1 MVYREAVKV
10 VSNHGVPTFHNV
22 TQATRDVAARSGIQN
37 GIVSIYSHH
46 TTCCVI
52 TQECA
57 FDMSMTGLETLQ
69 LDFVEV
75 FESIKEKYNG
85 QPVDIHTSKADKAQL
100 FDFLD
105 KVLPDNDADR
115 IYPGD
120 VKKLIQ
126 WYNILVQAGYTDFLE
141 TDEEEEATA
150 EAAPAE

>member
-1 MVYREAVKV
+1 MKETILAISGKPGLYRLVARGNGNLIVESIDEQKRRITAG
-10 VSNHGVPTFHNV
+10 SRDRV
-22 TQATRDVAARSGIQN
+22 TSLRDV
-37 GIVSIYSHH
+37 
-46 TTCCVI
+46 
-52 TQECA
+52 
-57 FDMSMTGLETLQ
+57 SMYAMDDDKPLM
-69 LDFVEV
+69 EV

-100 FDFLD
+100 YAFLD
-105 KVLPDNDADR
+105 EVLPDNDADR

-141 TDEEEEATA
+141 AEEQEEASA

>member
-1 MVYREAVKV
+1 MKETILAISGKPGLYRLVARGNGNLIVESIDEQKRRITAG
-10 VSNHGVPTFHNV
+10 SRDRV
-22 TQATRDVAARSGIQN
+22 TSLRDV
-37 GIVSIYSHH
+37 
-46 TTCCVI
+46 
-52 TQECA
+52 
-57 FDMSMTGLETLQ
+57 SMYTMDDDKPLM
-69 LDFVEV
+69 EV

-100 FDFLD
+100 YAFLD
-105 KVLPDNDADR
+105 EVLPDNDADR

-141 TDEEEEATA
+141 AEEQEEAPA

>member
-1 MVYREAVKV
+1 MKETILAISGKPGLYRLVARGNGNLIVESIDEQKRRITAG
-10 VSNHGVPTFHNV
+10 SRDRV
-22 TQATRDVAARSGIQN
+22 TSLRDV
-37 GIVSIYSHH
+37 
-46 TTCCVI
+46 
-52 TQECA
+52 
-57 FDMSMTGLETLQ
+57 SMYTMDDDKPLM
-69 LDFVEV
+69 EV

-100 FDFLD
+100 YAFLD
-105 KVLPDNDADR
+105 EVLPDNDADR

-120 VKKLIQ
+120 VKKRIQ

>member
-1 MVYREAVKV
+1 MKETILAISGKPGLYRLVARGNGNLIVESIDEQKRRITAG
-10 VSNHGVPTFHNV
+10 SRDRV
-22 TQATRDVAARSGIQN
+22 TSLRDV
-37 GIVSIYSHH
+37 
-46 TTCCVI
+46 
-52 TQECA
+52 
-57 FDMSMTGLETLQ
+57 SMYTMDDDKPLM
-69 LDFVEV
+69 EV

-100 FDFLD
+100 YAFLD
-105 KVLPDNDADR
+105 EVLPDNDADR

-141 TDEEEEATA
+141 AEQQEEATA

>member
-1 MVYREAVKV
+1 MKETILAISGKPGLYRLVARGNGNLIVESIDEQKRRITAG
-10 VSNHGVPTFHNV
+10 SRDRV
-22 TQATRDVAARSGIQN
+22 TSLRDV
-37 GIVSIYSHH
+37 
-46 TTCCVI
+46 
-52 TQECA
+52 
-57 FDMSMTGLETLQ
+57 SMYTMDDDKPLM
-69 LDFVEV
+69 EV

-100 FDFLD
+100 YAFLD
-105 KVLPDNDADR
+105 EVLPDNDADR

-141 TDEEEEATA
+141 ADEQEEANA

>member
-1 MVYREAVKV
+1 MKETILAISGKPGLYRLVARGNGNLIVESIDEQKRRITAG
-10 VSNHGVPTFHNV
+10 SRYRV
-22 TQATRDVAARSGIQN
+22 TSLRDV
-37 GIVSIYSHH
+37 
-46 TTCCVI
+46 
-52 TQECA
+52 
-57 FDMSMTGLETLQ
+57 SMYTMDDDKPLM
-69 LDFVEV
+69 EV

-100 FDFLD
+100 YAFLD
-105 KVLPDNDADR
+105 EVLPDNDADR

-141 TDEEEEATA
+141 ANEEEEATA

>member
-1 MVYREAVKV
+1 MKETILAISGKPGLYRLVARGNGNLIVESIDEQKRRITAG
-10 VSNHGVPTFHNV
+10 SRDRV
-22 TQATRDVAARSGIQN
+22 TSLRDV
-37 GIVSIYSHH
+37 
-46 TTCCVI
+46 
-52 TQECA
+52 
-57 FDMSMTGLETLQ
+57 SMYTMDDDKPLM
-69 LDFVEV
+69 EV

>member
-1 MVYREAVKV
+1 MKETILAISGKPGLYRLVARGNGNLIVESIDEQKRRITAG
-10 VSNHGVPTFHNV
+10 SRDRV
-22 TQATRDVAARSGIQN
+22 TSLRDV
-37 GIVSIYSHH
+37 
-46 TTCCVI
+46 
-52 TQECA
+52 
-57 FDMSMTGLETLQ
+57 SMYTMDDDKPLM
-69 LDFVEV
+69 EV

-141 TDEEEEATA
+141 ADEQEEANA

>member
-1 MVYREAVKV
+1 MKETILAISGKPGLYRLVARGNGNLIVESIDEQKRRITAG
-10 VSNHGVPTFHNV
+10 SRDRV
-22 TQATRDVAARSGIQN
+22 TSLRDV
-37 GIVSIYSHH
+37 
-46 TTCCVI
+46 
-52 TQECA
+52 
-57 FDMSMTGLETLQ
+57 SMYTMDDDKPLM
-69 LDFVEV
+69 EV

-100 FDFLD
+100 YAFLD
-105 KVLPDNDADR
+105 EVLPDNDADR

-150 EAAPAE
+150 EAAPADE

>member
-1 MVYREAVKV
+1 MKETILAISGKPGLYRLVARGNGNLIVESIDEQKRRITAG
-10 VSNHGVPTFHNV
+10 SRDRV
-22 TQATRDVAARSGIQN
+22 TSLRDV
-37 GIVSIYSHH
+37 
-46 TTCCVI
+46 
-52 TQECA
+52 
-57 FDMSMTGLETLQ
+57 SMYTMDDDKPLM
-69 LDFVEV
+69 EV

-100 FDFLD
+100 YAFLD
-105 KVLPDNDADR
+105 EVLPDNDADR

-141 TDEEEEATA
+141 ANEEEEASA

>member
-1 MVYREAVKV
+1 MKETILAISGKPGLYRLVARGNGNLIVESIDEQKRRITAG
-10 VSNHGVPTFHNV
+10 SRDRV
-22 TQATRDVAARSGIQN
+22 TSLRDV
-37 GIVSIYSHH
+37 
-46 TTCCVI
+46 
-52 TQECA
+52 
-57 FDMSMTGLETLQ
+57 SMYTMDDDKPLM
-69 LDFVEV
+69 EV

-100 FDFLD
+100 YAFLD
-105 KVLPDNDADR
+105 EVLPDNDVDR

-141 TDEEEEATA
+141 ANEEEEATA